1 MRFFSLSN
9 RVASIRA
16 RIDNT
21 FCLPERFKGTF
32 VERLTNYWKSLLTDY
47 KDVAVGVV
55 KESINKPKKAMFY
68 GGLGYTAYLCG
79 KRNPGEEDF
88 TMQFR
93 LATNNMILVHPSL
106 QNPNSDAYLR
116 RLQEAIN
123 QNRLRFLSL
132 GIFTVVWEDLYDSD
146 DCTYPAI
153 CEYTK
158 VSFWSI
164 PQHVVD
170 VGFWNKFWRL
180 KWELHNYDANYL

>member
-1 MRFFSLSN
+1 MRFFSLTN

-16 RIDNT
+16 RIDTT
-21 FCLPERFKGTF
+21 FSLPERFKGTF
-32 VERLTNYWKSLLTDY
+32 VEKLTNYWKGLLTDY

-55 KESINKPKKAMFY
+55 KEGINKPKKALFY
-68 GGLGYTAYLCG
+68 GVTGYTIYICSQ
-79 KRNPGEEDF
+79 RNPSEEDF
-88 TMQFR
+88 TRQFR
-93 LATNNMILVHPSL
+93 LATNEMILVHPSM
-106 QNPNSDAYLR
+106 QNPKSDSYIR
-116 RLQEAIN
+116 RIQGNIN

-132 GIFTVVWEDLYDSD
+132 GICTLMWEDLYDSD

-164 PQHVVD
+164 PERVID

-180 KWELHNYDANYL
+180 EYELYNYDVNYV